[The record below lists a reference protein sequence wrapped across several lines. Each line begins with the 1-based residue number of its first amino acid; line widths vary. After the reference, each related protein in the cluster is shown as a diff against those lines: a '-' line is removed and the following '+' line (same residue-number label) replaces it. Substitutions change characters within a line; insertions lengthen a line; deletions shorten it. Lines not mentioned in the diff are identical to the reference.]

1 MIAKMKRRDFIT
13 LLGGTAAW
21 PLAASAQQ
29 PAVPIVSL
37 VSGRSPEVSA
47 RSAASFRKGLIETG
61 YVEDQNVTV
70 EYHWLEGQFDHLP
83 SIMADLVR
91 RHVAVI
97 ATPAGNLASQVA
109 KAATTTIPI
118 VFGVG
123 EDPVQFGLVASLAR
137 PGGNLTGINFLIVR

>member
-1 MIAKMKRRDFIT
+1 MQSDHLKRRQFVAV
-13 LLGGTAAW
+13 LGGAAATW
-21 PLAASAQQ
+21 PLLARAQQ
-29 PAVPIVSL
+29 QALPIVGFVYNGLS
-37 VSGRSPEVSA
+37 V
-47 RSAASFRKGLIETG
+47 ASWSNAFRKGLNETG
-61 YVEDQNVTV
+61 YVEGQNVTV
-70 EYHWLEGQFDHLP
+70 EYHWLEGQFDQLP
-83 SIMADLVR
+83 SLMADLVR